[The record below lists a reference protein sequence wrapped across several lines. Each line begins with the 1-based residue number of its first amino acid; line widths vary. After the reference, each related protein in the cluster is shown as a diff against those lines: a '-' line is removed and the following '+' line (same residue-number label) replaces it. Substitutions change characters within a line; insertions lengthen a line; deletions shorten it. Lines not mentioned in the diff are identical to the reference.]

1 MDFGDTLDQT
11 LFQTN
16 KSNPRL
22 HLELIKNSDF
32 YLIFRGF
39 LKKTLMIKE
48 KSYSTN
54 GCFT

>member
-22 HLELIKNSDF
+22 HLELIKNSGF
-32 YLIFRGF
+32 YLIFLGF